1 LGSKHASKTKYIRRR
16 IGKVNTPLNEKLIH
30 VEWGECKL
38 GDLFEIKGNSQLNKD
53 SFVFREKGEYPYFT
67 RTEFNNG
74 ILGYVDYLDDEHKMA
89 GGCLAVGM
97 IAMKFFYM
105 QKDFY
110 AGQFTKRAI
119 PKSFSLSQR
128 VASYFI
134 SLLNKNQKIF
144 QNVLVGS
151 FESVFNNTK
160 IKLPIKNNEIDFE
173 FMESF
178 VAELEAERIKKLD
191 DYLVANGFKN
201 YILTDEEKQAL
212 EGFKNIK
219 WGEFKI
225 GDLFERINTKKLP
238 FKAKDLPNEV
248 KENFTLPA
256 LTSSFNNQGLNYY
269 VPREASTILKDVIS
283 IPSNSDVYRAYFQSN
298 EFTVLSDAYAI
309 RWILD
314 GVNLL
319 PKQYLFAVQCINK
332 VTDLSIYSY
341 KNKLGGWN
349 VVKNKF
355 IQLPEKDNQPNY
367 ELMETLI
374 SAIQKLV
381 IKDVVLYV
389 NNKKNG

>member
-1 LGSKHASKTKYIRRR
+1 MGSKHASKTKYIRRR

-173 FMESF
+173 FLESF
-178 VAELEAERIKKLD
+178 VAELETERIKKLD
-191 DYLVANGFKN
+191 DYLVANGLKD
-201 YILTDEEKQAL
+201 YTLTAEEKQVL
-212 EGFKNIK
+212 KDFESEKIK
-219 WGEFKI
+219 FRDFEI
-225 GDLFERINTKKLP
+225 QTLFEVSPSRAYKMNDKKILTENGKTP
-238 FKAKDLPNEV
+238 YVSNQSQDNGYIGWSNLEPLNPSNVITLSDTWQSERTIFYQNAEFIGKSHLQVMKAYDAKFKKFELFYV
-248 KENFTLPA
+248 I
-256 LTSSFNNQGLNYY
+256 SSF
-269 VPREASTILKDVIS
+269 RKAILEMKYD
-283 IPSNSDVYRAYFQSN
+283 YG
-298 EFTVLSDAYAI
+298 T
-309 RWILD
+309 
-314 GVNLL
+314 
-319 PKQYLFAVQCINK
+319 
-332 VTDLSIYSY
+332 
-341 KNKLGGWN
+341 
-349 VVKNKF
+349 KF
-355 IQLPEKDNQPNY
+355 NRSKIKTTKIQLPEKDNHPNY
-367 ELMETLI
+367 ELMNTLI

-389 NNKKNG
+389 NNKING

>member
-1 LGSKHASKTKYIRRR
+1 MGNKHASKTKYRRR
-16 IGKVNTPLNEKLIH
+16 IGKVNTPLNKKLKN
-30 VEWGECKL
+30 VEWGEFIL
-38 GDLFEIKGNSQLNKD
+38 EDLFESSNGNYDIQKEHINDKGTYVITAGL
-53 SFVFREKGEYPYFT
+53 T
-67 RTEFNNG
+67 NNG
-74 ILGYVDYLDDEHKMA
+74 ILGKTDVEAKIFDDKTITVDMFGAIFYRQFKYKMVTHA
-89 GGCLAVGM
+89 RV
-97 IAMKFFYM
+97 
-105 QKDFY
+105 
-110 AGQFTKRAI
+110 
-119 PKSFSLSQR
+119 FSLKPKFGITDNQGIFLSN
-128 VASYFI
+128 
-134 SLLNKNQKIF
+134 SLHFLNKKFGYENMCSW
-144 QNVLVGS
+144 V
-151 FESVFNNTK
+151 K
-160 IKLPIKNNEIDFE
+160 IKSEKIQLPIKNGKIDFD
-173 FMESF
+173 FMENF
-178 VAELEAERIKKLD
+178 IANLETERIKKLD
-191 DYLVANGFKN
+191 DYLIANGLKD
-201 YILTDEEKQAL
+201 YTLTAEEKQVL

-269 VPREASTILKDVIS
+269 VPREGSTILKDVIS

>member
-1 LGSKHASKTKYIRRR
+1 MGNKHASKTKYRRR
-16 IGKVNTPLNEKLIH
+16 IGKVNTPLNKKLKN
-30 VEWGECKL
+30 VEWGEFIL
-38 GDLFEIKGNSQLNKD
+38 EDLFESSNGNYDIQKEHINDKGTYVITAGL
-53 SFVFREKGEYPYFT
+53 T
-67 RTEFNNG
+67 NNG
-74 ILGYVDYLDDEHKMA
+74 ILGKTDVEAKIFDDKTITVDMFGAIFYRQFKYKMVTHA
-89 GGCLAVGM
+89 RV
-97 IAMKFFYM
+97 
-105 QKDFY
+105 
-110 AGQFTKRAI
+110 
-119 PKSFSLSQR
+119 FSLKPKFGITDNQGIFLSN
-128 VASYFI
+128 
-134 SLLNKNQKIF
+134 SLHFLNKKFGYENMCSW
-144 QNVLVGS
+144 V
-151 FESVFNNTK
+151 K
-160 IKLPIKNNEIDFE
+160 IKSEKIQLPIKNGKIDFE
-173 FMESF
+173 FMENF
-178 VAELEAERIKKLD
+178 IADLETERIKKLD

-269 VPREASTILKDVIS
+269 VPREGSTILKDVIS

-389 NNKKNG
+389 NDKKNG

>member
-1 LGSKHASKTKYIRRR
+1 MGSKHASKTKYIRRR

-173 FMESF
+173 FLESF
-178 VAELEAERIKKLD
+178 VAELETERIKKLD
-191 DYLVANGFKN
+191 DYLVANGLKD
-201 YILTDEEKQAL
+201 YMLTVEEKQVL
-212 EGFKNIK
+212 KDFESEKIK
-219 WGEFKI
+219 FRDFEI
-225 GDLFERINTKKLP
+225 QTLFEVSPSRAYKMNDKKILTENGKTP
-238 FKAKDLPNEV
+238 YVSNQSQDNGYIGWSNLEPLNPSNVITLSDTWQSERTIFYQNAEFIGKSHLQVMKAYDAKFKKFELFYV
-248 KENFTLPA
+248 I
-256 LTSSFNNQGLNYY
+256 SSF
-269 VPREASTILKDVIS
+269 RKAILEMKYD
-283 IPSNSDVYRAYFQSN
+283 YG
-298 EFTVLSDAYAI
+298 T
-309 RWILD
+309 
-314 GVNLL
+314 
-319 PKQYLFAVQCINK
+319 
-332 VTDLSIYSY
+332 
-341 KNKLGGWN
+341 
-349 VVKNKF
+349 KF
-355 IQLPEKDNQPNY
+355 NRSKIKTTKIQLPEKDNHPNY
-367 ELMETLI
+367 ELMNTLI

-389 NNKKNG
+389 NNKING